1 MRKIRPRLRGKLLSI
16 AKGEQSGL
24 LTLTVTTE
32 SVSLLPL
39 FETARVLVRLDH
51 VSRCIVNANHG
62 IMRATLKLR
71 ITNRMANF

>member
-1 MRKIRPRLRGKLLSI
+1 
-16 AKGEQSGL
+16 L

-32 SVSLLPL
+32 SVALLPL